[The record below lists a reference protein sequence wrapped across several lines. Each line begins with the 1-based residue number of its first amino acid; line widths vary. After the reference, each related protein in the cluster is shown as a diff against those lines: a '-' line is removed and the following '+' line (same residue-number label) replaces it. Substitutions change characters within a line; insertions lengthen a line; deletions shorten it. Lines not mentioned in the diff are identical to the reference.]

1 MIDFLTMKGFR
12 FGKFGDSTRRQFFND
27 AVGEWVDQ
35 AMAHAEKRVV
45 AKRYLRPPG
54 ALPEVAF
61 LAACTRCS
69 ECVEACPPHAIV
81 KVSADGGLAAGT
93 PYIDA
98 PRQPC
103 VACPDMPCAAVCP
116 TEALTLPEALW
127 EGHRIGTLEFL
138 PERCITFRGMSCT
151 VCAAA
156 CPVGER
162 ALVIDEAGHP
172 VLRAE
177 GCVGCG
183 MCLNACVSTPKSFT
197 LTPVEL

>member
-1 MIDFLTMKGFR
+1 MRGFR

-54 ALPEVAF
+54 ALPEIAF

-69 ECVEACPPHAIV
+69 DCAEACPPHAII
-81 KVSADGGLAAGT
+81 KVPADGGLAAGT
-93 PYIDA
+93 PRIDVA
-98 PRQPC
+98 LQPC
-103 VACPDMPCAAVCP
+103 VACPDMPCAAACP
-116 TEALTLPEALW
+116 TEALTLPENLW
-127 EGHRIGTLEFL
+127 DGYGIGTLEFL
-138 PERCITFRGMSCT
+138 PERCITFRGMSCN
-151 VCAAA
+151 VCALA
-156 CPVGER
+156 CPIGER
-162 ALVIDEAGHP
+162 ALVMDEAGHP

-197 LTPVEL
+197 LTPLEHR